1 MQVRVPADMQRAKR
15 EGKMGIIFFFESA
28 EMLEGKI
35 ERIEL
40 FRTMPLV
47 HASRNTSRCLLQ
59 DSRSGWICAGG
70 DQWCRPYRDSNRVLV
85 GLSRRFSNFPAAGVD
100 RYEL

>member
-1 MQVRVPADMQRAKR
+1 LVGNDLDRHRMIEVHPACFMQVRVPADMQRAKR

-59 DSRSGWICAGG
+59 DSSSGWICAGG
-70 DQWCRPYRDSNRVLV
+70 DQ
-85 GLSRRFSNFPAAGVD
+85 
-100 RYEL
+100 